1 MVLYMKDTFTV
12 FSRIVNYETQE
23 MKSVDIFKQSYERPY
38 LRGTVMTD
46 EDSLLIRN
54 LWLLQNHL

>member
-12 FSRIVNYETQE
+12 SSRIANYETQE
-23 MKSVDIFKQSYERPY
+23 MKSVDIFKQPYERPY